1 MHMGSLTLR
10 IDSRLDHVFLVGQS
24 VRAICQALPLDA
36 NGAGGVEL
44 CVVEAVNNA
53 VLHAY
58 RDQPGHAVEIDVEV
72 GPAALRITVRDRG
85 DAMDWAAACA
95 RADAYALDTVVE
107 SGRGLFIMRSLM
119 DELSY
124 RHAEGW
130 NVLTMVKQLP
140 AVAEAPRALR
150 QSR

>member
-1 MHMGSLTLR
+1 MRMGSLTLR

-36 NGAGGVEL
+36 NGADAVEL

-58 RDQPGHAVEIDVEV
+58 REQPGHAVEVDIEV
-72 GPAALRITVRDRG
+72 GPAALRIAVRDRG
-85 DAMDWAAACA
+85 RAMDWAAACA
-95 RADAYALDTVVE
+95 HADAYALDTLVD
-107 SGRGLFIMRSLM
+107 SGRGMFIMRLLM

-124 RHAEGW
+124 GSANGW
-130 NVLTMVKQLP
+130 NVLTMVKATPPTAQRLRGP
-140 AVAEAPRALR
+140 ARA
-150 QSR
+150 